1 MTDWDSPAL
10 RDRTSSGKVLLVD
23 DEPEVRRMLRRALL
37 RFGFEVVEAT
47 NGRVA
52 VDLARSSDFEVVISD
67 VRMPELGG
75 LGLVERLQVDA
86 PLLPVLLISGFTD
99 EESARYYGAFAFLE
113 KPIQLQELRQV
124 TERAVEAYR
133 ERVRAENGELR
144 ESGVRILAP
153 NLMARV
159 AAGS

>member
-10 RDRTSSGKVLLVD
+10 HDRTSSGKVLLVD

-37 RFGFEVVEAT
+37 RFGFEVVEAA

-52 VDLARSSDFEVVISD
+52 VELARSSDFEVVVSD

-75 LGLVERLQVDA
+75 LGLVERLQIDA

-99 EESARYYGAFAFLE
+99 EEGARYHGAFAFLE

-124 TERAVEAYR
+124 VERAVEAYR
-133 ERVRAENGELR
+133 ERMRAENGELR
-144 ESGVRILAP
+144 ESGMRILAP

-159 AAGS
+159 GGGR